1 MFLSLIF
8 IVHLYRSRLIQTH
21 SNQSHSLI
29 LFSCAVF
36 CCQNEWSCVMSTV
49 RIRTVEYFLNVF
61 VDDSQ
66 NSNSLRSEHVTSILC
81 SYNVLCAVT
90 TTMLSKSISFVGPSF
105 LCCFFRKLYK
115 LNEIHQKFNDIIAH
129 CIMFVQLLKKTRIY
143 CIYFNFY
150 LLFRTHNAGFVATIS
165 PHSYTSVFIVGRQS
179 RKCWARLLLAF
190 NVQLR
195 YF

>member
-129 CIMFVQLLKKTRIY
+129 CIMFVQLLKKNT
-143 CIYFNFY
+143 NLLY
-150 LLFRTHNAGFVATIS
+150 LFQFLPAFSDTQRRFRCYNLSALIHIRFHCRTTI
-165 PHSYTSVFIVGRQS
+165 T
-179 RKCWARLLLAF
+179 
-190 NVQLR
+190 
-195 YF
+195 